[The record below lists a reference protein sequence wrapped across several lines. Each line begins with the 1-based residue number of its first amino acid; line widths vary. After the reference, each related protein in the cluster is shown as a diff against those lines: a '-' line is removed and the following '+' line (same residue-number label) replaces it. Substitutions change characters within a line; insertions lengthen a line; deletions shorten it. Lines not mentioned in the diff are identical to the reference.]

1 MVGVAGLVAMSGC
14 ASDNGSGM
22 AQVGDD
28 GSGMTFIAGESELL
42 VAAGSYD
49 DAFMA
54 AVDEVRRLGFEPQL
68 LDRRAGLIE
77 AGPARSASL
86 LEPWT
91 SSEGIVENTL
101 HHQRRVVRVAFEP
114 AEFSPEVDSAVNPLV
129 APMIDLTAAS
139 MPLRMIATVV
149 VERQQA
155 PIEHRVSWS
164 LAARSEAWRY
174 DPATGE
180 RRKAIW
186 RAVRRDPA
194 LENRILTACER
205 HLSGS

>member
-1 MVGVAGLVAMSGC
+1 MMGLSGC
-14 ASDNGSGM
+14 ASDNSSDM
-22 AQVGDD
+22 AQTTEG
-28 GSGMTFIAGESELL
+28 GPAMTLVARESELFIP
-42 VAAGSYD
+42 AGSYD
-49 DAFMA
+49 DAFLA

-86 LEPWT
+86 LEPWS
-91 SSEGIVENTL
+91 SSEGVVENTL
-101 HHQRRVVRVAFEP
+101 HRQQRVVRVAFEP
-114 AEFSPEVDSAVNPLV
+114 AEFSPDPDPLIDPLM
-129 APMIDLTAAS
+129 APMVDLTASS
-139 MPLRMIATVV
+139 MPLRMTATVV

-186 RAVRRDPA
+186 RPVRRDPA